1 MQPHILVAIPLPPAS
16 LALLNDNFP
25 VTYAPTSSDF
35 ARELATNGGRFAA
48 VLTNGATG
56 ISAAAIEAMP
66 ALRIIVAIGAGYEN
80 LDLAAARR
88 RGIALAHGR
97 GTNDFCV
104 ADHAFALLLAAV
116 RDIPR
121 ASGLTHAGRWS
132 EARGPRPVIFR
143 KRLGILGLGT
153 IGLQI
158 ARRAAGFDM
167 SIGYHN
173 RRQRAEVPYQYF
185 ADVASLAAFAD
196 SLVIVCPGGEATRH
210 LVNAPVLEA
219 LGPHGFLVNI
229 ARGSVVDTGALEAA
243 LRAGQIAG
251 AALDVVEGEPV
262 VPEGLRG
269 LPNLV
274 LTPHMGGQSPESV
287 GATIRLAIENFKA
300 HFAGD
305 ALLTPIEV

>member
-1 MQPHILVAIPLPPAS
+1 
-16 LALLNDNFP
+16 LLNDNFP
-25 VTYAPTSSDF
+25 VTYAPTSSDL
-35 ARELATNGGRFAA
+35 ARELAADGGRFDA

-56 ISAAAIEAMP
+56 ITAAAIEALP
-66 ALRIIVAIGAGYEN
+66 ALRIIVAIGAGYEH

-121 ASGLTHAGRWS
+121 ADRLTHAGRWS
-132 EARGPRPVIFR
+132 EARGQRPVVFR

-173 RRQRAEVPYQYF
+173 RRPRADVPYRYF

-196 SLVIVCPGGEATRH
+196 NLVVVCPGGPATRH
-210 LVNAPVLEA
+210 LVNASVLDA
-219 LGPHGFLVNI
+219 LGPTGFLVNV
-229 ARGSVVDTGALEAA
+229 ARGSVVDTAALEAA
-243 LRAGQIAG
+243 LRARRIAG

-262 VPEGLRG
+262 VPEGLRD
-269 LPNLV
+269 LPNIV

-287 GATIRLAIENFKA
+287 GATIRLAIDNFKA
-300 HFAGD
+300 HFAGHPV
-305 ALLTPIEV
+305 LTPIEIPTT